1 MPNIDMLTKE
11 AIEEILRG
19 EEYVVALGQD
29 GMDEISQVA
38 GTSPKIVWVNGCF
51 DVMHAGHIDMLKY
64 ARSLGQ
70 RLIVGL
76 DTDERVQS
84 NKGPSRPINNLH
96 LRVKFMEAIRYVDEV
111 KTFGSDDELKALIRA
126 SNADTIVV
134 GKEYE
139 NGTVIGKELFK
150 HVIFF
155 PKLYNLSTSKLVG

>member
-1 MPNIDMLTKE
+1 MSNLDMLTKG
-11 AIEEILRG
+11 AVEEILRG
-19 EEYVVALGQD
+19 EVFMVD
-29 GMDEISQVA
+29 GESDSTSEISQV
-38 GTSPKIVWVNGCF
+38 SPNIIWINGCF

-64 ARSLGQ
+64 ARGLGQ

-76 DTDERVQS
+76 DTDERVRS
-84 NKGPSRPINNLH
+84 NKGPTRPINNLA
-96 LRVKFMEAIRYVDEV
+96 LRIKFMEAIRYVDEV

-139 NGTVIGKELFK
+139 NGTVIGRELFK

-155 PKLYNLSTSKLVG
+155 PKLYDLSTSKLVG